1 MARYIVRRPFTNVA
15 ILAVTL
21 VTLPRLSGQSGSPF
35 TFTKIDL
42 KLLEECDALD
52 RQLENRALV
61 HHDAGLE
68 KYLAGLAAGMLPD
81 APLEHVVW
89 KFHILRDP
97 MVNAMALPN
106 GSIYVDSGLLARAES
121 DEQVAGVLAHEITH
135 VTNRHTY
142 LFNRSLRKK
151 TVAAEVIALATW
163 IPAGGAASVVAAAA
177 AGIGQTAI
185 LATIYGYGRKIEEEA
200 DRTGIDRMSRAGRD
214 PAQLVRLFEILDD
227 KLEPEPVPLFHDHPT
242 IKDRIAYLTKLVDT
256 APHAAAD
263 AAYVPRLRA
272 VIQQNVQLDLESR
285 RFRSALAGAE
295 RLAAAFPDEAA
306 VVSQVAECYRSLGPR
321 APRLSRRQL
330 TDDGMNAA
338 YKQTVKRTEEDDTR
352 MLAATPEG
360 RAAVETNQRKAEE
373 LFRKAAAMDPGLA
386 DPYFGLGAL
395 YEQQNKI
402 DAAESAYRK
411 YVALSTSMAAK
422 ERGERRIET
431 LKQGAGKGG
440 AQ

>member
-1 MARYIVRRPFTNVA
+1 LTL
-15 ILAVTL
+15 LA
-21 VTLPRLSGQSGSPF
+21 
-35 TFTKIDL
+35 
-42 KLLEECDALD
+42 ECDALD

-61 HHDAGLE
+61 YRDAGLE

-81 APLEHVVW
+81 GPLEHVAW

-121 DEQVAGVLAHEITH
+121 DEEVAGVLAHEITH

-151 TVAAEVIALATW
+151 TVAAEVIRVATW
-163 IPAGGAASVVAAAA
+163 IPAGGAASVVAVAAA
-177 AGIGQTAI
+177 MSQTAI
-185 LATIYGYGRKIEEEA
+185 LATIYGYSRKIEEEA
-200 DRTGIDRMSRAGRD
+200 DRLGVERINRAGRN
-214 PAQLVRLFEILDD
+214 PAQLVRLFEILDE

-256 APHAAAD
+256 TPHAAAAD
-263 AAYVPRLRA
+263 AGYVQRLRA
-272 VIQQNVQLDLESR
+272 VILQNVQLDLDSR

-295 RLAAAFPDEAA
+295 RLGAAFPDEAA
-306 VVSQVAECYRSLGPR
+306 IVSQVAECYRLLGPR
-321 APRLSRRQL
+321 APRLTKRQL
-330 TDDGMNAA
+330 TDDGMNSA
-338 YKQTVKRTEEDDTR
+338 YKQTVKRTEEDDTK

-360 RAAVETNQRKAEE
+360 GAALATNQRKAEE
-373 LFRKAAAMDPGLA
+373 LFRKAATMDSLLA

-422 ERGERRIET
+422 ERGERRIEA
-431 LKQGAGKGG
+431 LKQAAGKGG
-440 AQ
+440 VQ